1 MAKVGKILL
10 AVVQIGAIIALNYFA
25 PGLGAAITGAAIG
38 SASATFAASIIV
50 AVGTVAIA
58 LGGALLSQA
67 LFGRSLDMGR
77 QKINVRLEEATR
89 WICAGPVLQGGA
101 CVFAEVDSGGNLW
114 WIIVHCD
121 SILTSTPAYYLD
133 NNLVTVNASNDVTT
147 SDFTDDGKI
156 YWKIWTHTY
165 TESDP
170 VPSAATELAAA
181 FPSKWPT
188 VSHMLVGTTY
198 SVMRGRAIKLRNRY
212 KVYKWRGPLGLG
224 EPNLAIFADWSNMYD
239 PRDETQTLG
248 DRTTYK
254 PSRNLALIWAWW
266 RTHPFGRKKSE
277 SDVNW
282 DIIAT
287 EADICDESVVGIE
300 STQARYECAVAA
312 PDNTDR
318 VTVEN
323 NILLAGDAQLMFD
336 DDGKT
341 YIDVGDY
348 EAPTLSFGRNRDIIT
363 MASVEAQDGE
373 SETQGVIVRYTDHNA
388 NYTMQPSA
396 PWYNPNYYVS
406 GEGVTFLKIDI
417 PTCFNHNQAMR
428 LAKSVGLRSQPTHK
442 IGPTV
447 GLRGIRA
454 LQERIVDIVYD
465 NQFAGDYEIM
475 SPVEVDESGMFCTLG
490 LVPIDASRFDLLTG
504 EELPRPASSSSAGS
518 VSLSLPTGVTIG
530 YNNGRIEASFDSPPR
545 EDILYEFQYIA
556 QADWTDTS
564 ADQWADM
571 SVDMDTLF
579 AYSGAVDSGVA
590 QYIRWRTVTPGGA
603 STAWYD
609 PPYSLGAVV
618 PTLSSPTNFAA
629 SDGTGEVV
637 ITWRNP
643 NDVRFDHVIIYR
655 FTSDTFGS
663 ATDISGD
670 ITGAL
675 GANETYTD
683 TVAAGTYY
691 YWLIAYNSDESIS
704 SATIG
709 SITGTSS

>member
-10 AVVQIGAIIALNYFA
+10 AVVQIGAIIALNTFI
-25 PGLGAAITGAAIG
+25 PGSSLAAGFGSFLGVSSQLAGNILIAI
-38 SASATFAASIIV
+38 
-50 AVGTVAIA
+50 GTVAVA

-67 LFGRSLDMGR
+67 LFGKSLDMGR

-101 CVFAEVDSGGNLW
+101 CVFAEHDSLGNIW
-114 WIIVHCD
+114 WVIVHCD
-121 SILTSTPAYYLD
+121 SILTSTPEYYLD
-133 NNLVTVNASNDVTT
+133 NLLVTVNGSNEVTT
-147 SDFTDDGKI
+147 DDFTDDGDV

-181 FPSKWPT
+181 FPSKWST

-239 PRDETQTLG
+239 PRDVTQTLG

-277 SDVNW
+277 SDINW
-282 DIIAT
+282 DNIAI
-287 EADICDESVVGIE
+287 EADICDESIVGIE
-300 STQARYECAVAA
+300 STQARYECAIAA

-323 NILLAGDAQLMFD
+323 NILLAGDAQLVFD
-336 DDGKT
+336 DNGKT

-388 NYTMQPSA
+388 NYSVQSSA
-396 PWYNPNYYVS
+396 PWYNPNYYVA

-428 LAKSVGLRSQPTHK
+428 LAKSIGLRSQPTHK

-490 LVPIDASRFDLLTG
+490 LVPIDANRFDLLSG
-504 EELPRPASSSSAGS
+504 EELPRPASSSSAGTT
-518 VSLSLPTGVTIG
+518 SLSLPTGVTIG

-545 EDILYEFQYIA
+545 EDIAYEFQYIA

-571 SVDMDTLF
+571 NVDMDTLF
-579 AYSGAVDSGVA
+579 AYSGAVDSSVA
-590 QYIRWRTVTPGGA
+590 QYIRWRTVTPGGS

-618 PTLSSPTNFAA
+618 AAIPAPTSFSAT
-629 SDGTGEVV
+629 DGTGEVNL
-637 ITWRNP
+637 TWRNP
-643 NDVRFDHVIIYR
+643 NDSRFDHVIIYR
-655 FTSDTFGS
+655 YTSDTFGS
-663 ATDISGD
+663 ASDISGD

-691 YWLIAYNSDESIS
+691 YWLIAYNSDESIT
-704 SATIG
+704 SATVG
-709 SITGTSS
+709 SVVGVSS